1 MRGFLSEINNGMAK
15 FNKGDISEGILAAA
29 IACRFLSKTAEVKFE
44 DVISIIKKLKKPVAV
59 GGSLVSTSEFNSP
72 NKISRITDRLTVV
85 IGLAPVNMVA
95 FLNPTIYKNKD
106 IIELVQAAV
115 AYSNGSFIKE
125 AANELYN
132 NNQKNHIEISSQG
145 LLDQTGTKVDLKI
158 IVDGR
163 QVGVGIS
170 LKAGDVKQ
178 FGQVGG
184 ATTEAMKEFFEPLG
198 VKFTNV
204 HLTKFQDLVA
214 DKKTAEALTY
224 MYKES
229 YTQISRLLKTN
240 QEQFKKNLSKF
251 VLFHATRNE
260 PNVALVQLSRNEA
273 YSYDFSK
280 LKNKLRG
287 IILEVKYEE
296 SITEVIPGKKIPK
309 LKITAKGGAVGKD
322 SLIELRNKLEG
333 NRINSKG
340 KMVGLTVRNYVEKG
354 HLTSELLAE
363 KYG

>member
-1 MRGFLSEINNGMAK
+1 MAK
-15 FNKGDISEGILAAA
+15 FNKGDVSEGILAAA
-29 IACRFLSKTAEVKFE
+29 IACRFLSKTTEVKFE

-59 GGSLVSTSEFNSP
+59 GGSLVSTSEFDSP

-85 IGLAPVNMVA
+85 IGLAPINMGA
-95 FLNPTIYKNKD
+95 FLTPTIYKEKD

-115 AYSNGSFIKE
+115 AYSNGSFIRE

-145 LLDQTGTKVDLKI
+145 LLDQTGTKVDLKV

-184 ATTEAMKEFFEPLG
+184 ATIEAMKEFFEPLG

-214 DKKTAEALTY
+214 DKKPAEALTY

-229 YTQISRLLKTN
+229 YTQISRMLANIQN

-260 PNVALVQLSRNEA
+260 PDVALVQLTRNEA
-273 YSYDFSK
+273 YSYNFSK

-296 SITEVIPGKKIPK
+296 TPTDVIPGKKTPK
-309 LKITAKGGAVGKD
+309 LSITAKGRTTNKD

-340 KMVGLTVRNYVEKG
+340 KRVGLTVRNLVEKG
-354 HLTSELLAE
+354 HLATELLAE
-363 KYG
+363 KYS